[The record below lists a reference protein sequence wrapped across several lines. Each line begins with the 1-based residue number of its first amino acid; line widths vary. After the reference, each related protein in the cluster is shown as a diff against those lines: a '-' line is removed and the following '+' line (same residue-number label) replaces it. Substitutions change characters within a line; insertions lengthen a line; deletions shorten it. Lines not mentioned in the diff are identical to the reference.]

1 MTPPNT
7 SGFPES
13 RDPFQNDSDL
23 DIKRYLS
30 LFVSNWYWFAFSLF
44 IAFTIAYGT
53 NRYSEKIYTVTSTML
68 IKDQQIGGGLNN
80 NAQNFF
86 PGAEM
91 FNSQQNL
98 KNEMGILKSYS
109 LNKRVIDSLQN
120 FRIEYFGIG
129 RRNIVQ
135 SRLYTQCPFIVM
147 ADSCNYMPLNTE
159 VIVKILSAKK
169 CFLEINGDNTKTDTL
184 QFGCRYKKYGF
195 DFVIKL
201 RDPGMFV
208 FNPDISNKY
217 FFYFT
222 ESGSLANDYRNSLNV
237 NPIDKDATLVTLSV
251 SGPVKE
257 QEADYLNKLMDIY
270 ISQGLE
276 AKNVTEDS
284 TLVFIERQI
293 DTISCSLRKA
303 EDSLQQFQL
312 RNKMVDISKE
322 GSAIQTKL
330 EGFEE
335 EKRAIE
341 LKQVYYKYLKD
352 YINSKNESGD
362 IISPSIMGIENP
374 ELGKLVED
382 LAELQKDKLKLAMNL
397 SENQPPLAMFDENI
411 STTKKYLAENI
422 RSSLENLGTALSSV
436 NLSIDSVNL
445 YINKLP
451 ATERELITIQRD
463 YEVNNTVYTF
473 LLEKKA
479 ETGIARASNIS
490 DNKIIDRADIANA
503 VQIMPRTSRNNLK
516 ALLFGILVPG
526 ILISLLYYFNNK
538 IIDNDD
544 ILKRTRAPVIGYIS
558 HSESIK
564 EIAVVDKPGSSLAES
579 FRAVRTSLR
588 YLVKDN
594 QHPVI
599 SITSTITSE
608 GKTFI
613 SVNLAAIIAMLGKKV
628 LLIGLDL
635 RKPRIHRIL
644 DIDNSNGL
652 SIYLSNNSEY
662 EDVIKKT
669 QVENLFY
676 ATSGPVP
683 PNPAELINSERMK
696 VFIEKAKQEYD
707 YIIIDTP
714 PIAVVADTMLLSDFT
729 DINLFI
735 VRQRFS
741 SKNTIELIE
750 ELYQGGKLKNMGII
764 VNDISLTGYYGYGLM
779 YGYYKGYGYSYGRN
793 YYGEYSY
800 SRYGYNDK
808 QKNYY
813 EL

>member
-1 MTPPNT
+1 
-7 SGFPES
+7 
-13 RDPFQNDSDL
+13 
-23 DIKRYLS
+23 
-30 LFVSNWYWFAFSLF
+30 
-44 IAFTIAYGT
+44 
-53 NRYSEKIYTVTSTML
+53 ML